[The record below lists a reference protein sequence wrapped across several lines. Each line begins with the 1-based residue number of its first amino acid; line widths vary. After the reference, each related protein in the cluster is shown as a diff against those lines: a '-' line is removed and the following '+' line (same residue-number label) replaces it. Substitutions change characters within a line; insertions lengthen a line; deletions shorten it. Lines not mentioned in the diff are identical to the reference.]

1 MPAQALGRRTSADA
15 ATAAVPGAMAA
26 GSVVTSA
33 GPAAATVA
41 ALTGCE
47 AVSTQHP
54 LQPLRKLKRAA
65 AVPVA
70 LSASTCPAA
79 VAAAVTVI
87 TGCDVSTHLLHQVR
101 KLKLAAAVPGVGAAG
116 TANTEASPV
125 AAAAAVAALTGC
137 DIDAHL
143 LRPFRKPK
151 RAVAVA
157 AGNAKTKAGPAAE
170 AAAPAAVLRRRRGR
184 TCLAV
189 TGSRKWASS
198 PVTRVV
204 LALAA
209 SISRSLLLTNT
220 AARSRKRLPV
230 PARKAARS

>member
-33 GPAAATVA
+33 GPAAAAVA

-70 LSASTCPAA
+70 LSASTRPAAAA

-87 TGCDVSTHLLHQVR
+87 TGCDVSTHLLHPVR
-101 KLKLAAAVPGVGAAG
+101 KLAAAVPGVGAAG
-116 TANTEASPV
+116 NANTEVSPV

-157 AGNAKTKAGPAAE
+157 AGNAKTKADPAAE
-170 AAAPAAVLRRRRGR
+170 AAAPAAVLRRQRGR

-220 AARSRKRLPV
+220 AAQSRKRLPV